1 MTKTYEQLL
10 EEAKAV
16 AVEVRKAYD
25 MDTVMDILRQF
36 AVKKITALD
45 MNQLPEFIA
54 ACEEHLRDRADDV
67 DPEAAAEPYAKMA
80 ESFEGVE
87 YSSAPRAIGIN
98 PAIAAP
104 YAEVDTANQQHASL
118 ADAKFTAGETVTHKS
133 EGTHQLHN
141 LPKADHRADHMSP
154 YTIGLP
160 GDLHP
165 STTVLVLDT
174 ANLMGQKLFN
184 AQQKY
189 GLTNG
194 WQDTDW
200 SNPKDGATFTGDHT
214 CRQHAFGHILKGDPV
229 DVANYMAFM
238 MFHGWS
244 CAPQSREEA
253 QAWVELLQKKY
264 DLLDDNAILRDLMEK
279 MEERHGEEFNA
290 FFEAT
295 ISAIM
300 EAMNLDELRVS
311 TSAVI
316 YNAAITSGLVCSEE
330 PGALVYRRVTP
341 ADVIDQNEKVIIKGA
356 DVVIPDECV
365 ASGQSCEYA
374 ADGPNGEMQCKYC
387 GKEQGDTYAN

>member
-16 AVEVRKAYD
+16 AVEVRKAYG
-25 MDTVMDILRQF
+25 MDDVTGLLRQHG
-36 AVKKITALD
+36 VDSITNLRTE
-45 MNQLPEFIA
+45 QLPKFIESCRLYLVKDDQHDTTSLQVESLA
-54 ACEEHLRDRADDV
+54 QSDITQPVVNVEGIKVTDRASAQSLV
-67 DPEAAAEPYAKMA
+67 D
-80 ESFEGVE
+80 
-87 YSSAPRAIGIN
+87 
-98 PAIAAP
+98 
-104 YAEVDTANQQHASL
+104 
-118 ADAKFTAGETVTHKS
+118 
-133 EGTHQLHN
+133 
-141 LPKADHRADHMSP
+141 
-154 YTIGLP
+154 
-160 GDLHP
+160 
-165 STTVLVLDT
+165 
-174 ANLMGQKLFN
+174 
-184 AQQKY
+184 
-189 GLTNG
+189 
-194 WQDTDW
+194 
-200 SNPKDGATFTGDHT
+200 
-214 CRQHAFGHILKGDPV
+214 
-229 DVANYMAFM
+229 
-238 MFHGWS
+238 
-244 CAPQSREEA
+244 
-253 QAWVELLQKKY
+253 LLQKKY

-311 TSAVI
+311 TAAVI

-341 ADVIDQNEKVIIKGA
+341 AGVIDPNEKVIIKGA

>member
-54 ACEEHLRDRADDV
+54 SCEEHLRDKADDV
-67 DPEAAAEPYAKMA
+67 DPEAPITVHGAGIKHYMPGEEIKVIHKNPYDNTADQV
-80 ESFEGVE
+80 ESL
-87 YSSAPRAIGIN
+87 SRKTQMP

-104 YAEVDTANQQHASL
+104 YGKPGLQVNRTIETRE
-118 ADAKFTAGETVTHKS
+118 DAIAAVKELQEKW
-133 EGTHQLHN
+133 
-141 LPKADHRADHMSP
+141 
-154 YTIGLP
+154 
-160 GDLHP
+160 DL
-165 STTVLVLDT
+165 
-174 ANLMGQKLFN
+174 
-184 AQQKY
+184 
-189 GLTNG
+189 
-194 WQDTDW
+194 
-200 SNPKDGATFTGDHT
+200 
-214 CRQHAFGHILKGDPV
+214 I
-229 DVANYMAFM
+229 
-238 MFHGWS
+238 
-244 CAPQSREEA
+244 
-253 QAWVELLQKKY
+253 
-264 DLLDDNAILRDLMEK
+264 DDNAILRDLMEK

-311 TSAVI
+311 TAAVI

-341 ADVIDQNEKVIIKGA
+341 ADVIDPNEKVIIKGA
-356 DVVIPDECV
+356 DVVIPDECA

-387 GKEQGDTYAN
+387 GKEPDGE